1 MAEDLGEKTEEA
13 TPKRLRDAREEGKV
27 ARSVDLTSALVL
39 AGGHDGPVEGECLLG
54 DHVGGVAVV
63 PRGVLNELS
72 CRGGKRARGGW

>member
-39 AGGHDGPVEGECLLG
+39 AG
-54 DHVGGVAVV
+54 
-63 PRGVLNELS
+63 
-72 CRGGKRARGGW
+72 